1 MSQSH
6 GVKNLKLALL
16 AVIAVNVFYGISFLL
31 LPGLLV
37 SMSGSSEPLNLGWIR
52 WSGGP
57 LLAIGI
63 GAVQAYRKSSGQD
76 VFISVATISALLTG
90 LGLLYSKIFDR
101 STTYTWFH
109 MTPCVL
115 SLLLFVLL
123 LWARQGAKDVLK

>member
-1 MSQSH
+1 MSQDQ
-6 GVKNLKLALL
+6 GVKNVKLALM
-16 AVIAVNVFYGISFLL
+16 AVIVVNLFYGVSFLFFPGML
-31 LPGLLV
+31 LSL
-37 SMSGSSEPLNLGWIR
+37 SGSSEPLNLGWIR

-57 LLAIGI
+57 LIALGI
-63 GAVQAYRKSSGQD
+63 GALQAYKKPAGQG
-76 VFISVATISALLTG
+76 VFVTVATISALLTG

-115 SLLLFVLL
+115 SLLVFVLL

>member
-1 MSQSH
+1 MSQND
-6 GVKNLKLALL
+6 GVKNLKLALM
-16 AVIAVNVFYGISFLL
+16 AGIAVNVFYGISFLFF
-31 LPGLLV
+31 PGLLV

-63 GAVQAYRKSSGQD
+63 GGLQAYRKPSGQG
-76 VFISVATISALLTG
+76 VFITVATASALLTG

-115 SLLLFVLL
+115 SLLLVVLL
-123 LWARQGAKDVLK
+123 LWARQGAKDILK